1 MNTLAFLQNINGP
14 EILLIFLIVLLL
26 FGAKRLP
33 ELFKSF
39 GKSIR
44 EFKKATSD
52 IEGDIRSAMDEE
64 PEKPKKSATKAP
76 TEPKKVEA
84 KITAATE
91 PPAATEP
98 LAVNEPPAE
107 NEPLAATEPPAE
119 TEPKISKEKT

>member
-44 EFKKATSD
+44 EFKKATTE
-52 IEGDIRSAMDEE
+52 IEEDIRTAMDEE
-64 PEKPKKSATKAP
+64 PEKPAAKATTPAP
-76 TEPKKVEA
+76 APKQVEA
-84 KITAATE
+84 ESTAAAPSE
-91 PPAATEP
+91 
-98 LAVNEPPAE
+98 
-107 NEPLAATEPPAE
+107 
-119 TEPKISKEKT
+119 EKTEKT

>member
-44 EFKKATSD
+44 EFKKATSE
-52 IEGDIRSAMDEE
+52 IETDIRTAMDEE
-64 PEKPKKSATKAP
+64 PEKPKP
-76 TEPKKVEA
+76 TPAAKQVEA
-84 KITAATE
+84 E
-91 PPAATEP
+91 S
-98 LAVNEPPAE
+98 AE
-107 NEPLAATEPPAE
+107 AE
-119 TEPKISKEKT
+119 SAEVESTPEEKPDKA